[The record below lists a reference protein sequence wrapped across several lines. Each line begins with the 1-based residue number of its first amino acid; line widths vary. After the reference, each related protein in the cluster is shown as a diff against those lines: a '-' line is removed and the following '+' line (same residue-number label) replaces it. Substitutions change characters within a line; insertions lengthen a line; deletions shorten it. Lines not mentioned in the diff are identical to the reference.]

1 MKTITRFQAQKMLEQ
16 LGGMALGYLQSEELE
31 AVMDNFDALKAETEK
46 LEKMKAELAK
56 RIYQGVDEKRLQDF
70 FEAIQKNDNEAIQ
83 KDYAD
88 LFPLRNKEIEV
99 IVSLYN
105 KAVEMD
111 IKELDGKEFRK
122 AVLKAQPTTKQAV
135 FEILTPLFKADE
147 KPQDDFSE
155 LDEFFEIITL

>member
-1 MKTITRFQAQKMLEQ
+1 MLEL
-16 LGGMALGYLQSEELE
+16 LGGMALGYLPSEELE
-31 AVMDNFDALKAETEK
+31 AVMDNFDTLKAETEK

-56 RIYQGVDEKRLQDF
+56 RIYQGKDEKRLQDF

-83 KDYAD
+83 KDCAD
-88 LFPLRNKEIEV
+88 LLPLRNKEVEV

-105 KAVEMD
+105 KAVDMD

-155 LDEFFEIITL
+155 LDKLLK

>member
-16 LGGMALGYLQSEELE
+16 LAGMALGYLPSEELE
-31 AVMDNFDALKAETEK
+31 AVMDNFDVLKAETEK

-88 LFPLRNKEIEV
+88 LLPLRNKEIEV

-155 LDEFFEIITL
+155 LDEFLK

>member
-1 MKTITRFQAQKMLEQ
+1 MLEQ
-16 LGGMALGYLQSEELE
+16 LGGMALGYLPSEELE
-31 AVMDNFDALKAETEK
+31 AVMDSFDILKAETEK

-56 RIYQGVDEKRLQDF
+56 RIYQGKDEKRLQDF

-83 KDYAD
+83 KDCAD
-88 LFPLRNKEIEV
+88 LLPLRNKEVEV

-105 KAVEMD
+105 KAVDMD

-155 LDEFFEIITL
+155 LDKLLK

>member
-1 MKTITRFQAQKMLEQ
+1 MLEQ
-16 LGGMALGYLQSEELE
+16 LSGMALGYLPSEELE
-31 AVMDNFDALKAETEK
+31 AVMDNFDVLKAETEK

-70 FEAIQKNDNEAIQ
+70 FEAAQKNDNEAIQ
-83 KDYAD
+83 KGYAD
-88 LFPLRNKEIEV
+88 LLPLRNKEIEV
-99 IVSLYN
+99 IVHLYN

-122 AVLKAQPTTKQAV
+122 AVLKAQPNTKQAV
-135 FEILTPLFKADE
+135 FEMLTPLFKADE

-155 LDEFFEIITL
+155 LDELLK

>member
-1 MKTITRFQAQKMLEQ
+1 MKKTLTRFQAQKMLEQ
-16 LGGMALGYLQSEELE
+16 LAGMALGYLPSEELE
-31 AVMDNFDALKAETEK
+31 AVMDNFDVLKAETEK

-70 FEAIQKNDNEAIQ
+70 FEAAQKNDNEAIQ

-88 LFPLRNKEIEV
+88 LLPLRNKEIEV

-122 AVLKAQPTTKQAV
+122 AVLKAQPNTKQAV
-135 FEILTPLFKADE
+135 FEILAPLFKADE

-155 LDEFFEIITL
+155 LDELLK

>member
-1 MKTITRFQAQKMLEQ
+1 MKKTITRFQAQKMLEQ
-16 LGGMALGYLQSEELE
+16 LGGMALGYLPSEELE
-31 AVMDNFDALKAETEK
+31 AVMDNFDTLKAETEK

-56 RIYQGVDEKRLQDF
+56 RIYQGKDEKRLQDF

-83 KDYAD
+83 KDCAD
-88 LFPLRNKEIEV
+88 LLPLRNKEVEV

-105 KAVEMD
+105 KAVDMD

-155 LDEFFEIITL
+155 LDKLLK

>member
-16 LGGMALGYLQSEELE
+16 LGGMALGYLPAEELE
-31 AVMDNFDALKAETEK
+31 AVMDNFDVLKAETEK

-56 RIYQGVDEKRLQDF
+56 RIYQGVEEKRLQDF
-70 FEAIQKNDNEAIQ
+70 FESIQKNDNEAIQ

-88 LFPLRNKEIEV
+88 LLPLRNKEIEV

-155 LDEFFEIITL
+155 LDEFLK

>member
-1 MKTITRFQAQKMLEQ
+1 MLEQ
-16 LGGMALGYLQSEELE
+16 LGGMALGYLPSEELE
-31 AVMDNFDALKAETEK
+31 AVMDNFDTLKAETEK

-56 RIYQGVDEKRLQDF
+56 RIYQGVDEKRLQAF
-70 FEAIQKNDNEAIQ
+70 FEADQKNDNEAIQ

-88 LFPLRNKEIEV
+88 LLPLRDKEIEV

-105 KAVEMD
+105 KAVELD

-155 LDEFFEIITL
+155 LDELLK

>member
-1 MKTITRFQAQKMLEQ
+1 MLEQ
-16 LGGMALGYLQSEELE
+16 LGAMALGYLPSEELE
-31 AVMDNFDALKAETEK
+31 AVMDNFDVLKAETEK

-56 RIYQGVDEKRLQDF
+56 RIYQGVNEKRLQDF
-70 FEAIQKNDNEAIQ
+70 FEAAQKNDNEAIQ

-88 LFPLRNKEIEV
+88 LLPLRNKEIEV

-135 FEILTPLFKADE
+135 FEILIPLFKAAE

-155 LDEFFEIITL
+155 LDEFLK

>member
-1 MKTITRFQAQKMLEQ
+1 MLEQ
-16 LGGMALGYLQSEELE
+16 LGGMALGYLPSEELE
-31 AVMDNFDALKAETEK
+31 AVMDNFDILKAETEK

-88 LFPLRNKEIEV
+88 LLPLRNKEIEV
-99 IVSLYN
+99 IVSIYN
-105 KAVEMD
+105 KAVDMD

-122 AVLKAQPTTKQAV
+122 AVLKAQPNTKQAA
-135 FEILTPLFKADE
+135 FEILTPLFKAKE

-155 LDEFFEIITL
+155 LDEFLK

>member
-1 MKTITRFQAQKMLEQ
+1 MKKTITRFHAQKMVET
-16 LGGMALGYLQSEELE
+16 LGGMALGYLPSEELE
-31 AVMDNFDALKAETEK
+31 AVMDNFDVLKAETEK

-56 RIYQGVDEKRLQDF
+56 RIYQGKDEKRLQDF
-70 FEAIQKNDNEAIQ
+70 FEAVQKNDNEAIQ

-88 LFPLRNKEIEV
+88 LLPLRNKEIEV

-105 KAVEMD
+105 KAVDMD

-122 AVLKAQPTTKQAV
+122 AVLKAQPNTKQAV
-135 FEILTPLFKADE
+135 FEILTPLFKAAE

-155 LDEFFEIITL
+155 LDEFLK

>member
-1 MKTITRFQAQKMLEQ
+1 MKKTLTRFQAQKMLEQ
-16 LGGMALGYLQSEELE
+16 LAGMALGYLPSEELE
-31 AVMDNFDALKAETEK
+31 AVMDNFDVLKAETEK

-70 FEAIQKNDNEAIQ
+70 FEAAQKNDNEAIQ

-88 LFPLRNKEIEV
+88 LLPLRNKEIEV

-122 AVLKAQPTTKQAV
+122 AVLKAQPNTKQAV

-155 LDEFFEIITL
+155 LDELLK

>member
-1 MKTITRFQAQKMLEQ
+1 MKKTITRFQAQKMLEQ
-16 LGGMALGYLQSEELE
+16 LAGMALGYLPSEELE
-31 AVMDNFDALKAETEK
+31 AVMDNFDVLKAETEK

-56 RIYQGVDEKRLQDF
+56 RIYQGKDEKRLQDF
-70 FEAIQKNDNEAIQ
+70 FEAVQKDDNEAIQ

-88 LFPLRNKEIEV
+88 LLPLRNKEIEV

-105 KAVEMD
+105 KTVEMD

-122 AVLKAQPTTKQAV
+122 AVLKAQPNTKQAV

-155 LDEFFEIITL
+155 LDEFLK

>member
-1 MKTITRFQAQKMLEQ
+1 MKKTITRFQAQKMLEL
-16 LGGMALGYLQSEELE
+16 LGGMALGYLPSEELE
-31 AVMDNFDALKAETEK
+31 AVMDNFDTLKAETEK

-56 RIYQGVDEKRLQDF
+56 RIYQGKDEKRLQDF

-83 KDYAD
+83 KDCAD
-88 LFPLRNKEIEV
+88 LLPLRNKEVEV

-105 KAVEMD
+105 KAVDMD

-155 LDEFFEIITL
+155 LDKLLK

>member
-1 MKTITRFQAQKMLEQ
+1 MKKTITRFQAQKMLEQ
-16 LGGMALGYLQSEELE
+16 LAGMALGYLPSEELE
-31 AVMDNFDALKAETEK
+31 AVMDNFDILKAETEK

-56 RIYQGVDEKRLQDF
+56 RIYQGVDEKRLQEF
-70 FEAIQKNDNEAIQ
+70 FTAIQKNEEGIEE
-83 KDYAD
+83 KYAD
-88 LFPLRNKEIEV
+88 LLPLRNKEIEV

-111 IKELDGKEFRK
+111 IKEIDGKEFRK

-135 FEILTPLFKADE
+135 FEILTPLFKAAE

-155 LDEFFEIITL
+155 LDEFLK

>member
-1 MKTITRFQAQKMLEQ
+1 MKKTITRFQAQKMLEQ
-16 LGGMALGYLQSEELE
+16 LGGMALGYLPAEELE
-31 AVMDNFDALKAETEK
+31 AVMDNFDILKAEVEK
-46 LEKMKAELAK
+46 LEKMKAELVK

-70 FEAIQKNDNEAIQ
+70 FEAVQKNEDTAE
-83 KDYAD
+83 YSD
-88 LFPLRNKEIEV
+88 LIPLRNKEIEV
-99 IVSLYN
+99 LVSLYN
-105 KAVEMD
+105 KAVDMD

-155 LDEFFEIITL
+155 LDEFLK

>member
-1 MKTITRFQAQKMLEQ
+1 MYYKYMKTITRFQAQKMLEQ
-16 LGGMALGYLQSEELE
+16 LGGMALGYLPSEELE
-31 AVMDNFDALKAETEK
+31 AVMDDFDVLKAETEK
-46 LEKMKAELAK
+46 LEKMKAELAR

-70 FEAIQKNDNEAIQ
+70 FEAIQKNEDTAE
-83 KDYAD
+83 YSD
-88 LFPLRNKEIEV
+88 LIPLRNKEIEV

-155 LDEFFEIITL
+155 LDKLLK

>member
-1 MKTITRFQAQKMLEQ
+1 MKKTITRFQAQKMLEQ
-16 LGGMALGYLQSEELE
+16 LGGMALGYLPSDSLE
-31 AVMDNFDALKAETEK
+31 AVMDNFDVLKAETEK

-70 FEAIQKNDNEAIQ
+70 FEAIQKNDNEAVQ

-88 LFPLRNKEIEV
+88 LLPLRNKEIEV
-99 IVSLYN
+99 IVGLYN
-105 KAVEMD
+105 KAVDMD

-135 FEILTPLFKADE
+135 FEVLTPLFKAEE
-147 KPQDDFSE
+147 KPEDDFSE
-155 LDEFFEIITL
+155 LDEFLK